1 MDIAKLTDF
10 GIIGIVLSYFIW
22 KDMKTFETF
31 KESMREIVNELKEL
45 NIRIEKLED
54 DNKQWN
60 ELMKY

>member
-31 KESMREIVNELKEL
+31 KELKEL

-54 DNKQWN
+54 DNKQ
-60 ELMKY
+60 

>member
-10 GIIGIVLSYFIW
+10 GFIGIVLSYFIW

-45 NIRIEKLED
+45 NVRIEKLED
-54 DNKQWN
+54 DCK
-60 ELMKY
+60 

>member
-1 MDIAKLTDF
+1 MYKERNMDIAKLTDF

-45 NIRIEKLED
+45 NSRIEKLED
-54 DNKQWN
+54 DHK
-60 ELMKY
+60 

>member
-54 DNKQWN
+54 DNKQ
-60 ELMKY
+60 

>member
-1 MDIAKLTDF
+1 MDITKLTDF

-54 DNKQWN
+54 DNK
-60 ELMKY
+60 